1 MNNARHITAR
11 IWCRKYRNERR
22 AVVREIELWREK
34 NEASLSYALFGGR
47 RVFTQAQISP
57 CELHPRIS
65 GFEGEEEGGFPE
77 ERAKR
82 KSAESRESRD
92 ALTVRRY
99 NREAFTIDERER
111 KLCATRARGVF
122 GKYDFHFSL
131 INVRAVSARARC
143 VPSRTLNR
151 IVQGRGVA
159 YRGKL

>member
-1 MNNARHITAR
+1 MHATLRRVFGVANIAA
-11 IWCRKYRNERR
+11 CRNER

-34 NEASLSYALFGGR
+34 TRRAFPTRSLEDAASSRKHKYHPAS
-47 RVFTQAQISP
+47 FT
-57 CELHPRIS
+57 RIS
-65 GFEGEEEGGFPE
+65 GFEREEEGGFPE

-131 INVRAVSARARC
+131 
-143 VPSRTLNR
+143 
-151 IVQGRGVA
+151 
-159 YRGKL
+159 